1 VKRALSEQLASL
13 ILKEQ
18 KVSRVI
24 KQTVL
29 ITVVAIVALAFAACG
44 STNSS
49 GGTSASGGATDVA
62 AIVNGKNIM
71 LSEVD
76 RLINQQF
83 QGQQSKLSPLQLAQT
98 RLQAL
103 ETLIQK
109 EVLFQRAD
117 KEGLLPKDDEVTQL
131 LTELKQQ
138 SGMTEEQFQQRLK
151 DQGQTLEML
160 RDEARKSKAIEKLQ
174 NQVNAKIT
182 IRDEEVQD
190 FYNNNKQSFVN
201 PRGVGLANIVV
212 DPGENGGDDDAK
224 SEAEAKLKIDNIY
237 AQLKSGADFATVA
250 RARSEDPSNLQGGDI
265 GFASEDQ
272 LKQAGFPQALID
284 QFFGSMQVGSFT
296 APVQLNKRWII
307 FKLQSKQLQNENLTF
322 ESPGVRQQITQA
334 LTKQRQDIL
343 NAALLDVAM
352 NDAKIVNKLAAD
364 MLASPE
370 KMSGLRQAT
379 PGTTASPAASPAA
392 SATPQATINPAASAS
407 PSAKASASPAA
418 KK

>member
-1 VKRALSEQLASL
+1 
-13 ILKEQ
+13 LKEQ

-49 GGTSASGGATDVA
+49 GGTGTSGGATDVA

-76 RLINQQF
+76 RLINQQY

-151 DQGQTLEML
+151 DQGQTVEML

-212 DPGENGGDDDAK
+212 DPAENGGDDDAK

-250 RARSEDPSNLQGGDI
+250 RARSEDQSNLQGGDV

-272 LKQAGFPQALID
+272 LKQAGFPQTLID

-392 SATPQATINPAASAS
+392 SATPQATVSPA
-407 PSAKASASPAA
+407 ASASPAA
-418 KK
+418 KTSASTPAKK

>member
-1 VKRALSEQLASL
+1 
-13 ILKEQ
+13 
-18 KVSRVI
+18 VSRVI
-24 KQTVL
+24 KQTVF
-29 ITVVAIVALAFAACG
+29 IMVVALVALAFAACG
-44 STNSS
+44 STNSN

-76 RLINQQF
+76 RLIRQQF
-83 QGQQSKLSPLQLAQT
+83 QGQESKLSPLQLAQT

-131 LTELKQQ
+131 LSDLKQQ

-212 DPGENGGDDDAK
+212 DPAENGGQDDAK
-224 SEAEAKLKIDNIY
+224 SDAEAKLKIDNIY

-250 RARSEDPSNLQGGDI
+250 RARSEDASNLQGGDV
-265 GFASEDQ
+265 GFAGEDQ
-272 LKQAGFPQALID
+272 LKQAGFPQTLID

-296 APVQLNKRWII
+296 SPIQMNKRWFI

-392 SATPQATINPAASAS
+392 SATPQATAS
-407 PSAKASASPAA
+407 PATSASPAA
-418 KK
+418 KTSASTPAKK

>member
-1 VKRALSEQLASL
+1 
-13 ILKEQ
+13 LKEQ
-18 KVSRVI
+18 KVSRVT
-24 KQTVL
+24 KQIVL
-29 ITVVAIVALAFAACG
+29 ITVVALVALAFAACG

-49 GGTSASGGATDVA
+49 GSTGTSGGATDVA

-109 EVLFQRAD
+109 EVLYQRAE

-151 DQGQTLEML
+151 DQGQTVEML

-212 DPGENGGDDDAK
+212 DPAENGGQDDAK

-272 LKQAGFPQALID
+272 LKQAGFPQTLIE

-296 APVQLNKRWII
+296 APIQMNKRWFI

-379 PGTTASPAASPAA
+379 PGTTTTASPAASPAA
-392 SATPQATINPAASAS
+392 SVTPQATASPAASAS
-407 PSAKASASPAA
+407 PAV

>member
-1 VKRALSEQLASL
+1 
-13 ILKEQ
+13 LKEQ
-18 KVSRVI
+18 TVSRVI

-29 ITVVAIVALAFAACG
+29 ITVIAASALAFAACG
-44 STNSS
+44 SKGNT
-49 GGTSASGGATDVA
+49 GSAGSSGGATDVA
-62 AIVNGKNIM
+62 ATVNGKNIM

-76 RLINQQF
+76 RLINEQY

-103 ETLIQK
+103 DTLIQN
-109 EVLFQRAD
+109 EVLFQRAE
-117 KEGLLPKDDEVTQL
+117 KEGLLPKDDEVTQF

-151 DQGQTLEML
+151 EQGQTVEML
-160 RDEARKSKAIEKLQ
+160 RDDARKSKAIEKLK
-174 NQVNAKIT
+174 NQINSKIT

-190 FYNNNKQSFVN
+190 FYNNNKPSFVN

-212 DPGENGGDDDAK
+212 DPLDNGGQQDDAK
-224 SEAEAKLKIDNIY
+224 NDAEAKAKIDNIY

-250 RARSEDPSNLQGGDI
+250 RARSEDVSEIRLQGGDL
-265 GFASEDQ
+265 GFATEDA
-272 LKQAGFPQALID
+272 LKQNGFPQQLID
-284 QFFGSMQVGSFT
+284 QLFGPMQVGSFT
-296 APVQLNKRWII
+296 APVQMSNKRWYI

-322 ESPGVRQQITQA
+322 DSPGVRQQITQA
-334 LTKQRQDIL
+334 LTKQRQEIL
-343 NAALLDVAM
+343 NAALLEVAM
-352 NDAKIVNKLAAD
+352 NEAKIVNKLAAD

-379 PGTTASPAASPAA
+379 PGTAAAPSASPAA
-392 SATPQATINPAASAS
+392 SATPQATVSPAAT
-407 PSAKASASPAA
+407 ASPAA

>member
-1 VKRALSEQLASL
+1 M
-13 ILKEQ
+13 
-18 KVSRVI
+18 SRVI

-29 ITVVAIVALAFAACG
+29 IAVVATIATFFAACSSTG
-44 STNSS
+44 STGGASS
-49 GGTSASGGATDVA
+49 SGGATDVA
-62 AIVNGKNIM
+62 ATVNGKNIM

-109 EVLFQRAD
+109 EVLFQRAE

-131 LTELKQQ
+131 LTDLKQQ

-151 DQGQTLEML
+151 EQGQTVEML

-212 DPGENGGDDDAK
+212 DPMDNGGQDDAK
-224 SEAEAKLKIDNIY
+224 NETEAKVKIDNIY

-250 RARSEDPSNLQGGDI
+250 RARSEDQSNLQGGDV

-272 LKQAGFPQALID
+272 LKQAGFPQTLID
-284 QFFGSMQVGSFT
+284 QFFGPMQVGSFT
-296 APVQLNKRWII
+296 APVQFNRRFYI
-307 FKLQSKQLQNENLTF
+307 FKLQSKQLQTENLTF

-352 NDAKIVNKLAAD
+352 NEAKIVNKLAAD

-379 PGTTASPAASPAA
+379 PGATASPAAGPAA
-392 SATPQATINPAASAS
+392 SATPQAT
-407 PSAKASASPAA
+407 ASPAA
-418 KK
+418 TASPKK

>member
-1 VKRALSEQLASL
+1 
-13 ILKEQ
+13 LKEQ

-24 KQTVL
+24 KQIVL
-29 ITVVAIVALAFAACG
+29 ITVVAILALAFAACG

-49 GGTSASGGATDVA
+49 GGTSSSGGATDVA

-76 RLINQQF
+76 RLINQQY

-109 EVLFQRAD
+109 EVLYQRAE

-131 LTELKQQ
+131 LSDLKQQ

-151 DQGQTLEML
+151 DQGQTVEML

-212 DPGENGGDDDAK
+212 DPAENGGDDDAK
-224 SEAEAKLKIDNIY
+224 NEAEAKLKIDNIY

-250 RARSEDPSNLQGGDI
+250 RARSEDQSNLRGGDV
-265 GFASEDQ
+265 GFATEDD
-272 LKQAGFPQALID
+272 LKQNGFPPQLIE
-284 QFFGSMQVGSFT
+284 QFFGPMQVGSFT
-296 APVQLNKRWII
+296 APVQMNKRWFI

-379 PGTTASPAASPAA
+379 PGTAASPAASPAA
-392 SATPQATINPAASAS
+392 SATPQATAS
-407 PSAKASASPAA
+407 PAASASPAA
-418 KK
+418 KMSASPSAKK